1 MTDNVAQ
8 LARLYRQWSD
18 SKGASVDAWLEA
30 MHPDIVMGSVA
41 AGAPGV
47 AFTETRSGHEQ
58 ARDYFTGLD
67 DHFEMISFDVTEFIA
82 QDDRVVALIDSTWR
96 SKVDPTRVVQV
107 LKADVHQFRDGKILK
122 YFDYFDTAELRG
134 LA

>member
-1 MTDNVAQ
+1 MNQNVAT
-8 LARLYRQWSD
+8 LNRLYNLWSD
-18 SKGASVDAWLEA
+18 SKGTSVEAWMDA

-47 AFTETRSGHEQ
+47 AFTKTRSGREQ

-67 DHFEMISFDVTEFIA
+67 GHFEMIAFEVTEFIA
-82 QDDRVVALIDSTWR
+82 QDDRVVALVDSTWR
-96 SKVDPTRVVQV
+96 SRLDPARVVQIQ
-107 LKADVHQFRDGKILK
+107 KADVHQFRDGKILK